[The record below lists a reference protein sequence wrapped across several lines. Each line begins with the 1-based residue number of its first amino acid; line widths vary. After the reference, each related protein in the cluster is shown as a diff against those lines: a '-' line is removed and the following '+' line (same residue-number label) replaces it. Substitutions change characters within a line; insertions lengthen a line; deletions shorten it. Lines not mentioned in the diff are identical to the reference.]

1 MQWPDFLTNALQELD
16 GSERQAFLRILVK
29 LIRRLQVDGEIVPQ
43 RLCVTC
49 AHFQPN
55 PQPARSGAPYNCGLL
70 NLAMSDIDLRLD
82 CAEHRPA
89 GSEAATAAWQTYT
102 RKKAGT

>member
-1 MQWPDFLTNALQELD
+1 
-16 GSERQAFLRILVK
+16 
-29 LIRRLQVDGEIVPQ
+29 
-43 RLCVTC
+43 VTC

-55 PQPARSGAPYNCGLL
+55 PQPAHSGTPYNCGLL

-82 CAEHRPA
+82 CAEHHPA

-102 RKKAGT
+102 RKKAGI